1 MGCSEFDHCVFYT
14 DLQIFLGEKGV
25 FQVPYCPWLSW
36 QRLFSEKSMTDST
49 NQNLV
54 WMDLE
59 MTGLDPEAERILEL
73 ATLVT
78 DSELNLVARGPVIYV
93 RQSEELIAGMDEWN
107 TSHHNESGLIDLVR
121 EKGVS
126 EREAEQSTL
135 AFLKEHTTAGVS
147 PLCGNSIGQDRRFL
161 VKYMPELEDFLHY
174 RNLDVS
180 TVKEL
185 ALRWRPDIAASHQKK
200 GAHRALDDIV
210 ESIDELKHYRS
221 HFFRMS

>member
-1 MGCSEFDHCVFYT
+1 
-14 DLQIFLGEKGV
+14 
-25 FQVPYCPWLSW
+25 
-36 QRLFSEKSMTDST
+36 MTDNT

-59 MTGLDPEAERILEL
+59 MTGLDPEVDRILEV

-78 DSELNLVARGPVIYV
+78 DSELNLIAEGPVIYV
-93 RQSEELIAGMDEWN
+93 RQSEEQIAGMDEWN
-107 TSHHNESGLIDLVR
+107 TKHHNESGLVSLVR

-126 EREAEQSTL
+126 EQAAERSTL
-135 AFLKEHTTAGVS
+135 AFLKEHTNPGVS

-180 TVKEL
+180 TIKEL
-185 ALRWRPDIAASHQKK
+185 AARWRPDIAASHQKK
-200 GAHRALDDIV
+200 GAHRALDDIQ
-210 ESIDELKHYRS
+210 ESIDELKHYRE

>member
-1 MGCSEFDHCVFYT
+1 
-14 DLQIFLGEKGV
+14 
-25 FQVPYCPWLSW
+25 
-36 QRLFSEKSMTDST
+36 MTDNP

-59 MTGLDPEAERILEL
+59 MTGLDPEVDRILEV

-78 DSELNLVARGPVIYV
+78 DSELNLIAEGPVIYV

-107 TSHHNESGLIDLVR
+107 TKHHNESGLVGLVR
-121 EKGVS
+121 DKGVS
-126 EREAEQSTL
+126 EQEAERATL
-135 AFLKEHTTAGVS
+135 AFLKEHTTARVS

-185 ALRWRPDIAASHQKK
+185 AARWRPDIAASHQKK
-200 GAHRALDDIV
+200 NAHRALDDIQ
-210 ESIDELKHYRS
+210 ESIEELKHYRT
-221 HFFRMS
+221 HFFKMS

>member
-1 MGCSEFDHCVFYT
+1 
-14 DLQIFLGEKGV
+14 
-25 FQVPYCPWLSW
+25 
-36 QRLFSEKSMTDST
+36 MTDNT

-59 MTGLDPEAERILEL
+59 MTGLDPETDRILEI

-78 DSELNLVARGPVIYV
+78 DSELNLLAEGPVIYV
-93 RQSEELIAGMDEWN
+93 RQSEDLIAGMDEWN
-107 TSHHNESGLIDLVR
+107 TKHHGDSGLIDLVR

-126 EREAEQSTL
+126 EQEAERSTL
-135 AFLKEHTTAGVS
+135 EFLKEHTAARMS

-161 VKYMPELEDFLHY
+161 VKYMSGLEEFLHY

-185 ALRWRPDIAASHQKK
+185 AVRWRPDIAASHEKK
-200 GAHRALDDIV
+200 NAHRALDDIK
-210 ESIDELKHYRS
+210 ESIEELKHYRA
-221 HFFRMS
+221 HFFKMN

>member
-1 MGCSEFDHCVFYT
+1 
-14 DLQIFLGEKGV
+14 
-25 FQVPYCPWLSW
+25 
-36 QRLFSEKSMTDST
+36 MTDST

-78 DSELNLVARGPVIYV
+78 DSELNLVARGPVIFV
-93 RQSEELIAGMDEWN
+93 HQSEELITGMDEWN